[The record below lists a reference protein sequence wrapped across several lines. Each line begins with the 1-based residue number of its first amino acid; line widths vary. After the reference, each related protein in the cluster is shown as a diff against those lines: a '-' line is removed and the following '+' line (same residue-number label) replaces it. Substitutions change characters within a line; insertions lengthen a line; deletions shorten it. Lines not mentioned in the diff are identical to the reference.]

1 MKVQNSFG
9 GPEIITMQHCVDEA
23 TDREMSSIYAPRTKE
38 TCPKKESRKTATAT
52 GYVIDSVCSGA
63 GMPTTSRTEFTGHH
77 NSAYTTKT
85 TSHRDG
91 GPTNPPRDV
100 TITIEAKWLGP
111 CKADQKA
118 GDGWVGGFR
127 LTIEDRK
134 KMMKGFPPK

>member
-1 MKVQNSFG
+1 MKVQTSFG
-9 GPEIITMQHCVDEA
+9 GPEIITMQHCTDEA
-23 TDREMSSIYAPRTKE
+23 SDREMSSIYAPRTKE

-111 CKADQKA
+111 CKADQKP

-134 KMMKGFPPK
+134 KMMKDFPPK